1 VSRLRRPIPDTNN
14 SPDVLAAEIAG
25 DNHGVIDNAELWV
38 CGLSRDAVMHRRRNG
53 RLHLVFPGVYAY
65 GTPTLSMRGLFLAAT
80 KACGSRSA
88 ISHISGDHL
97 WDLIPWDGH
106 GPIHVIVPTSHT
118 RKIDGIVVHRTRR
131 PFKVVRYDGIPVV
144 TPARALAD
152 SLSMLSS
159 KDHRRAVREAMALK
173 RVTIGEMRSE
183 PKLRRYLTD
192 GYTPTRSELEDAVLD
207 LLERAGFVKPDVNKP
222 LGPYLP
228 DFRWPNERLIIEA
241 DSKEWHDNPLRRQD
255 DATRQAHL
263 EATGERIVRVTW
275 RQVINQPKQTLTRI
289 QQAGAPRTV

>member
-1 VSRLRRPIPDTNN
+1 
-14 SPDVLAAEIAG
+14 
-25 DNHGVIDNAELWV
+25 
-38 CGLSRDAVMHRRRNG
+38 
-53 RLHLVFPGVYAY
+53 
-65 GTPTLSMRGLFLAAT
+65 
-80 KACGSRSA
+80 
-88 ISHISGDHL
+88 
-97 WDLIPWDGH
+97 
-106 GPIHVIVPTSHT
+106 
-118 RKIDGIVVHRTRR
+118 
-131 PFKVVRYDGIPVV
+131 VV

-152 SLSMLSS
+152 SFSMLSS

-183 PKLRRYLTD
+183 LKLRRYLTD